1 MPTINISEHA
11 CLVILTCLIGYLL
24 WRQHQVRLEK
34 LWEAAKKTVRVPRK
48 WKPKTPNDCPAC
60 QSGLQV
66 AIRPIQ
72 RDVKPWRECKSSRGR
87 KKQIKTQGHA
97 CPNPQC
103 RYFGVTDETVHALV
117 GNGKRGKDRR
127 IQTLKCQCCQASF
140 STRRNTPLYHL
151 KTHPDRVEMCLWLLA
166 EGMDISV
173 LVRFTGHVDA
183 TLSRWLARAGLHS
196 ENLHTLLFVQLDM
209 AYLQLDELYAPVA
222 GNKRKSWLWVA
233 IEPVTKIV
241 PAVHLGGRTKEDAYC
256 FVHDLKLRLAE
267 DCIPAFTSDGL
278 RAYFFAITAH
288 FGEWVGG
295 TWVVSNLLAY
305 GQLVKRR
312 NKKRGDGKPFT
323 ITRMKCGKRWQ
334 LFQTLR
340 ELGFRET
347 IQTAFIERVNLTI
360 RQGIA
365 PLSRR
370 TWSLAKSQESLL
382 IHVHWWR
389 SFYHFSRPH
398 QSLRIKVPGLKRRY
412 QERTPAMAAGFTDH
426 VWAVGE
432 LLSLPLVFEGGAC

>member
-1 MPTINISEHA
+1 MPLINFIEHGVRLL
-11 CLVILTCLIGYLL
+11 LVVLLGYLL
-24 WRQHQVRLEK
+24 WQRHQERLAK
-34 LWEAAKKTVRVPRK
+34 LWEEAKKATRIPRR
-48 WKPKTPNDCPAC
+48 WKEKTPADCPAC
-60 QSGLQV
+60 QSGLPL

-72 RDVKPWRECKSSRGR
+72 RDVKPWRECKSSRGC
-87 KKQIKTQGHA
+87 KKRVKTEGHA
-97 CPNPQC
+97 CPNPRC
-103 RYFGVTDETVHALV
+103 RYHGITDESVHALV
-117 GNGKRGKDRR
+117 GHGKRGKGRD
-127 IQTLKCQCCQASF
+127 IQTLKCQCCQTSF

-183 TLSRWLARAGLHS
+183 TLARWVTRAGLHS
-196 ENLHTLLFVQLDM
+196 ENLHTLLFVQLDV

-222 GNKRKSWLWVA
+222 GNKRKSWLWLA
-233 IEPVTKIV
+233 IEPVTKIIPV
-241 PAVHLGGRTKEDAYC
+241 VHLGSRTNDDAYR
-256 FVHDLKLRLAE
+256 FIHDLKLRLAE
-267 DCIPAFTSDGL
+267 DCIPAITSDGL

-288 FGEWVGG
+288 FGEWIAG

-312 NKKRGDGKPFT
+312 HKKKGDGIPYT

-347 IQTAFIERVNLTI
+347 IQTAFIERVNLTL

-389 SFYHFSRPH
+389 GFYHFSRPH
-398 QSLRIKVPGLKRRY
+398 QSLRARVPGLRY
-412 QERTPAMAAGFTDH
+412 RYRERTPAMAAGFTDH
-426 VWAVGE
+426 VWTVGE

>member
-1 MPTINISEHA
+1 
-11 CLVILTCLIGYLL
+11 
-24 WRQHQVRLEK
+24 
-34 LWEAAKKTVRVPRK
+34 
-48 WKPKTPNDCPAC
+48 
-60 QSGLQV
+60 
-66 AIRPIQ
+66 
-72 RDVKPWRECKSSRGR
+72 
-87 KKQIKTQGHA
+87 
-97 CPNPQC
+97 
-103 RYFGVTDETVHALV
+103 
-117 GNGKRGKDRR
+117 
-127 IQTLKCQCCQASF
+127 
-140 STRRNTPLYHL
+140 
-151 KTHPDRVEMCLWLLA
+151 
-166 EGMDISV
+166 
-173 LVRFTGHVDA
+173 
-183 TLSRWLARAGLHS
+183 
-196 ENLHTLLFVQLDM
+196 
-209 AYLQLDELYAPVA
+209 
-222 GNKRKSWLWVA
+222 
-233 IEPVTKIV
+233 
-241 PAVHLGGRTKEDAYC
+241 
-256 FVHDLKLRLAE
+256 VHDLKLRLAE

-323 ITRMKCGKRWQ
+323 ITRMKGGKRWQ